1 MAVLPSD
8 YDYYQFYIPDAGE
21 TRGGVKTLSSVK
33 PYLADDLLWFVRATF
48 MIDSYNDARW
58 KPLVGSFYT
67 NNDGIDNW
75 GLWLSPSYN
84 LHFRVRG
91 TSTDLSTSGFLN
103 LQTNTW
109 FEAWVSKDSDSLKIG
124 MRKANNDPE
133 SVSKVISSASYLS
146 INTAAVVTVAGWQNN
161 SGEGFPGRVETVTIG
176 KHYTRSLI
184 NDIVTSPVERGSSI
198 SIGLEGSIG
207 HYSFTSSLT
216 SSDPSVVEIIKGQNN
231 GYLIYPLKIG
241 FSYIQCI
248 VLDTNGFYPPINT
261 TYILSVIKSL
271 TTATL
276 TVSQSVIVL
285 KYVLNSTFS
294 FDVFGTNNTDA
305 ITRTYS
311 SGSPS
316 VVTIPN
322 SSIANAQTAGVGSS
336 LISVTQSQ
344 TTNFTSASGSDILRL
359 VIVGQN
365 GSYSSINMTSL
376 DLSGSNLSTTTFDN
390 CNLTGVNLY
399 GVTVNNSTNFTNS
412 NLSNVQSG
420 RILGI
425 TPLFPS
431 GYQLI

>member
-1 MAVLPSD
+1 MSVQPYD
-8 YDYYQFYIPDAGE
+8 YNYYQFYVPVGGDS
-21 TRGGVKTLSSVK
+21 RGVKTLSSVK
-33 PYLADDLLWFVRATF
+33 PYLAGDPWFVQATF
-48 MIDSYNDARW
+48 RLDSYNDARW

-67 NNDGIDNW
+67 TDDGVDNW
-75 GLWLSPSYN
+75 GMWLSPSYN

-91 TSTDLSTSGFLN
+91 TSTELSTSGFLN
-103 LQTNTW
+103 FDTHNW
-109 FEAWVSKDSDSLKIG
+109 FEAWVSRDNDTIRVGLK
-124 MRKANNDPE
+124 KSNDF
-133 SVSKVISSASYLS
+133 VSKVISSASYLS

-161 SGEGFPGRVETVTIG
+161 SGEGFPGVVETVTIG

-198 SIGLEGSIG
+198 SIGLTGNIG
-207 HYSFTSSLT
+207 HYSITSSLT
-216 SSDPSVVEIIKGQNN
+216 SSDPSVVEIIKGENN

-241 FSYIQCI
+241 FSHIQCI
-248 VLDTNGFYPPINT
+248 VLDPNGFYPPINT

-271 TTATL
+271 TNATL
-276 TVSQSVIVL
+276 TVSQSAIVL
-285 KYVLNSTFS
+285 KYILNSIFS

-322 SSIANAQTAGVGSS
+322 SSAANAQTAGVGSS
-336 LISVTQSQ
+336 LISVTQSE
-344 TTNFTSASGSDILRL
+344 TTNFTSVTGSNILTL

-365 GSYSSINMTSL
+365 GSYSSIDMTSL
-376 DLSGSNLSTTTFDN
+376 DLSGTNLSTTTFSN

-399 GVTVNNSTNFTNS
+399 GVTINSSTNFTTS
-412 NLSNVQSG
+412 NLSNVKSG
-420 RILGI
+420 RILGN
-425 TPLFPS
+425 TTLFPL

>member
-1 MAVLPSD
+1 MTVSPSD
-8 YDYYQFYIPDAGE
+8 YNYYQLYYSNAGE
-21 TRGGVKTLSSVK
+21 GSGGVKTLSSVK
-33 PYLADDLLWFVRATF
+33 SYLADDPWFVRATF
-48 MIDSYNDARW
+48 RLDSYNDARW

-67 NNDGIDNW
+67 TNDGVDNW

-91 TSTDLSTSGFLN
+91 TSTDLTNVSSVLN
-103 LQTNTW
+103 FNTNSW
-109 FEAWVSKDSDSLKIG
+109 FEAFVSRDNDGLRIGVKNVYDDSSFVTMSIY
-124 MRKANNDPE
+124 
-133 SVSKVISSASYLS
+133 SASYLP

-161 SGEGFPGRVETVTIG
+161 SGEGFPGIVETVTIG

-184 NDIVTSPVERGSSI
+184 SDIVTSPVERGSGW
-198 SIGLEGSIG
+198 SIGLYG

-248 VLDTNGFYPPINT
+248 ILDTNGFYPPINT

-271 TTATL
+271 TNATL
-276 TVSQSVIVL
+276 TVSQSAIVL
-285 KYVLNSTFS
+285 KYILNSIFS
-294 FDVFGTNNTDA
+294 FDVFGTNNTDS

-322 SSIANAQTAGVGSS
+322 SSVANAQTAGVGSS

-344 TTNFTSASGSDILRL
+344 TTNFTSVTGSDILTL

-365 GSYSSINMTSL
+365 GSYSSIDMTSL
-376 DLSGSNLSTTTFDN
+376 DLSGTNLSTTSFSN

-399 GVTVNNSTNFTNS
+399 GVTINSSTNFTTS

-420 RILGI
+420 RILGN
-425 TPLFPS
+425 TTLVPS